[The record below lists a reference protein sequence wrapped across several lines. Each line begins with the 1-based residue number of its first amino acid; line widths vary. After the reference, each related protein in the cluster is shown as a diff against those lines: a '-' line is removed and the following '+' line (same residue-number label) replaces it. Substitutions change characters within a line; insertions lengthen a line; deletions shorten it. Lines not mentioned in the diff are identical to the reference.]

1 MSEDEFED
9 DVVRALRQGED
20 PRELLLAWA
29 LRGYHAM
36 GFVPQDDSRLG
47 PWERLTRTGQQRWL
61 RLARVVLGT
70 TDRIER
76 VSRERVDAECGEG
89 FYWMRFT
96 SPVIENDGLV
106 DEVWGEPTV
115 GYYDGLRWYPCW
127 KENAVADQFEV
138 EVLSSRLDA
147 PTRTKSPETVEPSR
161 AESTAERVVAAVEL
175 AVGQLDGTLRRELL
189 GRLEAVVRSWES
201 GPETPRVRG
210 EKYDGPDVAVQW
222 RGSVRDL
229 VTDIKA
235 LLSVDELQE
244 LAAETA
250 LAWREKR
257 PGQAFDPEKET
268 P

>member
-1 MSEDEFED
+1 MSEDQFEK
-9 DVVRALRQGED
+9 DVERALRQGED
-20 PRELLLAWA
+20 PRELLLAGA
-29 LRGYHAM
+29 LRGYQAM
-36 GFVPQDDSRLG
+36 GLVPRDDAGLG
-47 PWERLTRTGQQRWL
+47 LWERLTLTDQQRWL
-61 RLARVVLGT
+61 RLARLVLAS
-70 TDRIER
+70 TDRIDRE
-76 VSRERVDAECGEG
+76 SRERVDTERGEG

-96 SPVIENDGLV
+96 SPVIENGGLA

-127 KENAVADQFEV
+127 KEIAVADQFEV
-138 EVLSSRLDA
+138 EVMSSRLEA
-147 PTRTKSPETVEPSR
+147 PTRAKPPETVEPTR
-161 AESTAERVVAAVEL
+161 VESVAERVVAAV
-175 AVGQLDGTLRRELL
+175 GQQLDGTLRRELL

-201 GPETPRVRG
+201 GPETPRLRG

-244 LAAETA
+244 LAAEAA

-257 PGQAFDPEKET
+257 TGQAFDPEKET